1 MAKTCYVIMP
11 YGGNDEIRKKRFK
24 SIYSAIIKPAAENK
38 GYTVM
43 REDHEARQGNINTN
57 IIKSLADADL
67 VIADLSEN
75 NWNVAYELGMRHA
88 LAKNGT
94 VLLID
99 DKTSV
104 MFDIHGNKI
113 ITYSYE
119 WYDCIDEAQQ
129 KIMDAID
136 YIENNRSSSD
146 SPVHD
151 VFPGFPVKMTE
162 CLTNNNDE
170 EKAVIAA
177 LRNENAKLKEVLD
190 SAGLSSNA
198 KEERHDIAS
207 SLRDALGR
215 SQYSGAKALVKL
227 QDAVNN
233 GKEEEFVNFLSL
245 VLSKGFVSESDCG
258 NIYWMCQK
266 LNNYFVMITF
276 LEEIVRRFP
285 DNEDFAGKLARQYA
299 KSSENRDKAVLT
311 VNKNVGVKKINGAYA
326 LDKKVMSY
334 NLLGAF
340 FDVYIDLD
348 KYEDMKEIAA
358 LLLDTYPKYSDLIK
372 RNQVTALLGL
382 CEQKEALEIAK
393 ELVASNDT
401 AQNRY
406 SLYKVYRDLE
416 LKVEAYNVIETCIKL
431 APDDSFYQM
440 VMASFILD
448 EHMVKLENSFEENA
462 CKVTKQQA
470 GIAAIPF
477 VFEAYAN
484 NYGADNCI
492 SFLQKNGLNEAAIFL
507 LKHAERH
514 ITKVSRVDGYDYYP
528 LDRCL
533 GKQSVTTM

>member
-1 MAKTCYVIMP
+1 MAKKCYVIMP
-11 YGGNDEIRKKRFK
+11 YGGNDEARKKRFK

-57 IIKSLADADL
+57 IIKSLAEADL

-75 NWNVAYELGMRHA
+75 NWNVAYELGIRHA

-94 VLLID
+94 ILLID
-99 DKTSV
+99 DKTNI

-113 ITYSYE
+113 ISYSYE
-119 WYDCIDEAQQ
+119 WYDCIDDAQQ

-136 YIENNRSSSD
+136 YIENNNSSSD

-151 VFPGFPVKMTE
+151 IFTGFPVKLTD

-170 EKAVIAA
+170 EKAIIAS
-177 LRNENAKLKEVLD
+177 LRDENAKLKEVLD

-198 KEERHDIAS
+198 REERHDITS

-227 QDAVNN
+227 QEAIGND
-233 GKEEEFVNFLSL
+233 KEDDFVNFLSL
-245 VLSKGFVSESDCG
+245 VLSKGFVSESDCT

-266 LNNYFVMITF
+266 LNNYFVTLTF

-299 KSSENRDKAVLT
+299 KSSENREKAVLT
-311 VNKNVGVKKINGAYA
+311 VNKNIGVKKINGCYA
-326 LDKKVMSY
+326 LDKKAMTY

-340 FDVYIDLD
+340 FDVYIALD
-348 KYEDMKEIAA
+348 RYEEMRDIAA
-358 LLLDTYPKYSDLIK
+358 LLLETYPKHSDLIK

-382 CEQKEALEIAK
+382 GEPAAALEIAK
-393 ELVASNDT
+393 ELVLVNDT

-416 LKVEAYNVIETCIKL
+416 LKAEAYNEIETCIRL
-431 APDDSFYQM
+431 SPEDSFYHM
-440 VMASFILD
+440 VMASYIID
-448 EHMVKLENSFEENA
+448 EYYIKLEGSLEENA
-462 CKVTKQQA
+462 CKVTRQQA
-470 GIAAIPF
+470 CNAAVPF

-484 NYGADNCI
+484 NYGAANCI
-492 SFLQKNGLNEAAIFL
+492 SFLQKNDLKEAAAL
-507 LKHAERH
+507 LYRYAEKH
-514 ITKVSRVDGYDYYP
+514 ITKVSRVEGYDYYP
-528 LDRCL
+528 LDKCL
-533 GKQSVTTM
+533 GK